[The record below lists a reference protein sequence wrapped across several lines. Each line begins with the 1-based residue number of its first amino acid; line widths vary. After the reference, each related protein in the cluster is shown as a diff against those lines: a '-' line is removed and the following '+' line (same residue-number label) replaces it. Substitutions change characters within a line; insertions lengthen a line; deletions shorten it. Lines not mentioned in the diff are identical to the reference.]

1 MLILKKQEDEPLKN
15 LECSVIQRNQLAI
28 YICDCLSFL
37 PNNLPSSFSEFFQSF
52 DLKCVYVKM
61 LKTTCTLLCE
71 VLLHSQFVIMVG
83 QQMIQFL
90 ENEQSSPVS
99 TLRSD
104 LLKILLHLLMNSES
118 NTQVQIS
125 PANRLETHCAEF
137 QITAVELD
145 IILGIGALV
154 NICARNMS
162 LPHEFADSFEG
173 LIFMKPETML
183 GILNHDSVTSGSRFI
198 ETSVLICLL
207 ESFYGPLPHLL
218 WPDIDSNENFYCEL
232 FMCLNDGIIDV
243 TQRFSQQLSIEVYG
257 CLISH
262 VCANTK
268 KQSLINLFLINNP
281 WGDIILEH
289 LQTDTAGDN
298 VLNLTTPFL
307 DFINALLS
315 AKSPA
320 IFSVISKC
328 RLQKLLLTY
337 MHDAHLCTP
346 VIKNCLRNM
355 CEKIGCCDFEFLD
368 DRDRFSLEVMVAS
381 DNVLPPVY
389 LSQRFKLF
397 YQEVFYI

>member
-118 NTQVQIS
+118 NTQVQIIKLLFSAIKSWDRSIFCFSKKTFEVS

-173 LIFMKPETML
+173 
-183 GILNHDSVTSGSRFI
+183 
-198 ETSVLICLL
+198 
-207 ESFYGPLPHLL
+207 
-218 WPDIDSNENFYCEL
+218 L